1 MGIEDKMNAAI
12 AHDLRVYARRRWPS
26 ENDKYRK
33 DRLRDLLKVSVR
45 RMRSLWEGEETAVPR
60 THETDRIEA
69 LIGKKI
75 GAPDLTEEEANAV
88 VRSQE
93 EYRALEARIAA
104 LEAFFRAG
112 DEEHGGPHLDALR
125 ELAAG
130 SGRVPQ
136 TGRR

>member
-1 MGIEDKMNAAI
+1 MLNAAI
-12 AHDLRVYARRRWPS
+12 AHDLRVYARRRWPG

-33 DRLRDLLKVSVR
+33 DRMRSLLQITAR
-45 RMRSLWEGEETAVPR
+45 RMKSLWEGEEAAVPR
-60 THETDRIEA
+60 ATETERIES

-75 GAPDLTEEEANAV
+75 GAPELTEEEANAV
-88 VRSQE
+88 GRSQE